1 MSPKSGN
8 HVHTFLIW
16 FTYFRYKKLQYDF
29 PKTRGVSQRPFGIS
43 SKNSSDL
50 VAGPFPNMVKNTLG
64 QTCPSSKL
72 NTALWLANMLTT
84 PHREECMHEMDS
96 STPGAPTV
104 MVVDAGD
111 VFVGGRYHS
120 LVPILRFGFLVLN
133 HGTPNTRAHK
143 KNKAFDWYSD
153 L

>member
-1 MSPKSGN
+1 MMDRTSHGRPKKTKTMMIGRSEATSEQSDAQSP
-8 HVHTFLIW
+8 I
-16 FTYFRYKKLQYDF
+16 Q
-29 PKTRGVSQRPFGIS
+29 
-43 SKNSSDL
+43 
-50 VAGPFPNMVKNTLG
+50 AGSLLFHCSPLTNMVKNTLG

-72 NTALWLANMLTT
+72 NTALRLAHMLTT

-133 HGTPNTRAHK
+133 YGTHNTRI
-143 KNKAFDWYSD
+143 
-153 L
+153 

>member
-1 MSPKSGN
+1 
-8 HVHTFLIW
+8 
-16 FTYFRYKKLQYDF
+16 
-29 PKTRGVSQRPFGIS
+29 
-43 SKNSSDL
+43 
-50 VAGPFPNMVKNTLG
+50 
-64 QTCPSSKL
+64 
-72 NTALWLANMLTT
+72 
-84 PHREECMHEMDS
+84 MHEMDS

-133 HGTPNTRAHK
+133 HGVHVIPAS

-153 L
+153 DREEYEGGRDFYHAVAVIKKGSLTNVRNLKVPNIIFLSEEVKCIWPLTKL

>member
-1 MSPKSGN
+1 M
-8 HVHTFLIW
+8 
-16 FTYFRYKKLQYDF
+16 
-29 PKTRGVSQRPFGIS
+29 RGVSQRPFGIS
-43 SKNSSDL
+43 SKKSSDL
-50 VAGPFPNMVKNTLG
+50 VAGLFPNMVKNTLG
-64 QTCPSSKL
+64 QTCPSS
-72 NTALWLANMLTT
+72 NFHTALRLANMLTT

-133 HGTPNTRAHK
+133 HGTRNTRIK
-143 KNKAFDWYSD
+143 KESF
-153 L
+153 